1 MMRFLVDRFL
11 RVFGF
16 LSRINAGAEDFLRK
30 ILPHRHQTLF
40 LLTAVCL
47 FGLLLRLLL
56 LYLEPMISPDSI
68 FYLDAAE
75 EWSEHGMNGLLA
87 SKRGFAIPL
96 LLLFLLKLVHNCG
109 LPYET
114 SGLIVNIFFGVALMP
129 LFYFTSLWIF
139 NDRRTALFAALLAA
153 IHPSL
158 IEYST
163 DILRETPMIF
173 FMLLV
178 LFFIACAE
186 RTERPILWI
195 PAGFFATAACLTRYE
210 ALELIPLVFFY
221 LLICFFFGG
230 KKYARSKALKKAL
243 FWLCGM
249 CAGAVFFYFL
259 FDAPASFYS
268 ETYFHKIKAIKYFR
282 FL

>member
-1 MMRFLVDRFL
+1 MRRFLADWSF

-16 LSRINAGAEDFLRK
+16 ISRINAETEAVLRK
-30 ILPHRHQTLF
+30 FLPRRHQTLI
-40 LLTAVCL
+40 LLTGLCL

-75 EWSEHGMNGLLA
+75 EWSEHGMSGLLA

-96 LLLFLLKLVHNCG
+96 LLLFLLNLVHACG
-109 LPYET
+109 FPYEI
-114 SGLIVNIFFGVALMP
+114 SGLIVNVFLGCAMIP
-129 LFYFTSLWIF
+129 LFYFAALWIF

-173 FMLLV
+173 FMLLI
-178 LFFIACAE
+178 LFFIARAE
-186 RTERPILWI
+186 RKGVPSLWI

-210 ALELIPLVFFY
+210 ALELIPLIFFY
-221 LLICFFFGG
+221 LLISFFFG
-230 KKYARSKALKKAL
+230 KEDCVRRKVLKKTL
-243 FWLCGM
+243 LWLCGM

-259 FDAPASFYS
+259 FDVPASFYW
-268 ETYFHKIKAIKYFR
+268 ETYFHKIMAIKYFR